1 LETIRHP
8 FMLKGVVAMSATT
21 KLSPTASSLF
31 LVDGLVDGSE
41 EASSRDGSDGVNI
54 PSCDI
59 VVDKPDNI
67 VVL

>member
-1 LETIRHP
+1 
-8 FMLKGVVAMSATT
+8 MSATT

-31 LVDGLVDGSE
+31 LVDGSF
-41 EASSRDGSDGVNI
+41 RDGSGGVNI